1 MGKDVKQE
9 DIKARFENGTL
20 KLSVPK
26 KEAANTVEER
36 RYIAIEG

>member
-1 MGKDVKQE
+1 MEQT
-9 DIKARFENGTL
+9 DIKAKFEDGTL

-26 KEAANTVEER
+26 KEAKPAVEEK